1 MADNSIPTS
10 YDPIVQLLE
19 DAADGAHTHGAAI
32 GLVHNDE
39 AHIRTDLIAL
49 VGNLPGRVAC
59 RPPCRVQVVVE
70 RRADEQVRQDRR
82 ASHRPK

>member
-39 AHIRTDLIAL
+39 AHIRADLIAHRHS
-49 VGNLPGRVAC
+49 GSSNFQFTRSAC
-59 RPPCRVQVVVE
+59 
-70 RRADEQVRQDRR
+70 
-82 ASHRPK
+82 K